1 MTDAVQ
7 TLVFDALHKGR
18 IMRQAQREYFAT
30 RSGDSLTRS
39 KQAER
44 DFDRALD
51 EAAWAVKIGA
61 PRPTQGELG
70 I

>member
-1 MTDAVQ
+1 
-7 TLVFDALHKGR
+7 
-18 IMRQAQREYFAT
+18 MRQAQREYFST

-51 EAAWAVKIGA
+51 EAAYAVKNGT

-70 I
+70 L

>member
-1 MTDAVQ
+1 MTEAVQ

-18 IMRQAQREYFAT
+18 VMRQAQREYFAT
-30 RSGDSLTRS
+30 RSGDSLARS

-51 EAAWAVKIGA
+51 EAAWAVKNGT
-61 PRPTQGELG
+61 PRPSQGELG
-70 I
+70 L